1 MSKRDKGGTSAKRTQ
16 TNLKKVLQ
24 KRNKY
29 DELLGPQLA
38 ILGQLVTITN
48 KLASMILEEGHHHI
62 ITLQNRDNHERQDIS
77 PLDKLYLKYCSE
89 TRATLRALGMNQDS
103 RNGLPDGGGPDPY
116 QAFLDD
122 LRDDEE
128 EQ

>member
-1 MSKRDKGGTSAKRTQ
+1 MSKKQEGGTAAKRTQ
-16 TNLKKVLQ
+16 TTIKKVLQ
-24 KRNKY
+24 KRNRY

-48 KLASMILEEGHHHI
+48 KLAGMILNEGHSHVL
-62 ITLQNRDNHERQDIS
+62 TTTNRDGHERQDIS

-103 RNGLPDGGGPDPY
+103 RNGLPDDEAESTFE
-116 QAFLDD
+116 QLFNE
-122 LRDDEE
+122 LRDGED
-128 EQ
+128 

>member
-1 MSKRDKGGTSAKRTQ
+1 MTKKQEGGTTAKRTQ
-16 TNLKKVLQ
+16 TTIKKVLQ
-24 KRNKY
+24 KRNRY

-48 KLASMILEEGHHHI
+48 KLAGMILNEGHSHVLA
-62 ITLQNRDNHERQDIS
+62 TTNRDGNERQDIS

-103 RNGLPDGGGPDPY
+103 RNGLPDDEAESTFE
-116 QAFLDD
+116 QLFNE
-122 LRDDEE
+122 LRDGED
-128 EQ
+128 